1 MENKLPKINV
11 QICPADM
18 TLDDAIASSR
28 ELTENIKNP
37 MLASMGFTTEYTIGD
52 SKEYLTFIING
63 KDVDKLK
70 DGESICIFAATGSGK
85 TKVIEQISMSI
96 TKYKEIKIF
105 TNRRAWKMQIIK
117 DAYKDFDWKIIPD
130 ELIDKIKFN
139 SNIEVMTYQDF
150 VRHKHHYH
158 GKKMT
163 LICDEC
169 HCFAEDSTFT
179 VYPQQMLDFLHA
191 NLDNTRRIYI
201 TATPEDVLPAIWNI
215 ESLTDAEFCPLTKDN
230 FQEVIRKNP
239 LKSETRIRHI
249 YLMKT
254 NWDYLTF
261 RTYDPADRGTL
272 IKYIDDNCEKGNKS
286 LIFINDIDNGA
297 ELQEQLK
304 VSQHIYSDDDKRSE
318 LCEIAV
324 NEKFRSE
331 TLITT
336 KVAENGLSLHDE
348 KLSMIVAETYDS
360 VVLQQ
365 VIGRAR
371 VSRRNP
377 REITVLIPDY
387 SFSQL
392 GSIKGKL
399 YMQLSNFMKSAEN
412 PDFAMQ
418 YLPQPNPCIYYD
430 AILKRPV
437 VNDTGIKTI
446 RHQLNDIT
454 NMIEEENIQ
463 PHAFVRR
470 ILSIYDKDI
479 QNIESLSIGYNVKA
493 ECIRRITEA
502 WEAYKIS
509 EKNDEAVRVLKEALK
524 AACNETEAY
533 PKTFKSNIQLDTVN
547 EILRFAGIHEKV
559 YKSMVYGIMKD
570 DSTSCENSNE

>member
-1 MENKLPKINV
+1 
-11 QICPADM
+11 
-18 TLDDAIASSR
+18 
-28 ELTENIKNP
+28 
-37 MLASMGFTTEYTIGD
+37 
-52 SKEYLTFIING
+52 
-63 KDVDKLK
+63 
-70 DGESICIFAATGSGK
+70 
-85 TKVIEQISMSI
+85 
-96 TKYKEIKIF
+96 
-105 TNRRAWKMQIIK
+105 
-117 DAYKDFDWKIIPD
+117 
-130 ELIDKIKFN
+130 
-139 SNIEVMTYQDF
+139 
-150 VRHKHHYH
+150 
-158 GKKMT
+158 
-163 LICDEC
+163 
-169 HCFAEDSTFT
+169 
-179 VYPQQMLDFLHA
+179 
-191 NLDNTRRIYI
+191 
-201 TATPEDVLPAIWNI
+201 
-215 ESLTDAEFCPLTKDN
+215 
-230 FQEVIRKNP
+230 
-239 LKSETRIRHI
+239 
-249 YLMKT
+249 MKT

-360 VVLQQ
+360 VILQQ

-371 VSRRNP
+371 VNRRNP

-387 SFSQL
+387 SLSQL

-399 YMQLSNFMKSAEN
+399 YMQLSNFMKAAEN

-446 RHQLNDIT
+446 RHQLDDIT
-454 NMIEEENIQ
+454 NIIEEENIQ

>member
-1 MENKLPKINV
+1 MENKLSKINV
-11 QICPADM
+11 QIYPANM

-37 MLASMGFTTEYTIGD
+37 MLASMGFTTGYTIGD
-52 SKEYLTFIING
+52 AREYLTSIING

-85 TKVIEQISMSI
+85 TKVIEQIAMSI
-96 TKYKEIKIF
+96 PKDEEVKIF
-105 TNRRAWKMQIIK
+105 TNRRACKMQIIK
-117 DAYKDFDWKIIPD
+117 DLYKDFDWKIIPD
-130 ELIDKIKFN
+130 EQIDKIKFN

-150 VRHKHHYH
+150 VRHKHRYH

-179 VYPQQMLDFLHA
+179 VYPQQMLNFLHA

-201 TATPEDVLPAIWNI
+201 TAKPDDVLPAIWNI
-215 ESLTDAEFCPLTKDN
+215 ESLPDAELRPLTKDN

-286 LIFINDIDNGA
+286 LIFINDIDSGA

-318 LCEIAV
+318 LHEIAV

-331 TLITT
+331 SLITT

-348 KLSMIVAETYDS
+348 KLTMIVAETYDP

-377 REITVLIPDY
+377 REIIVLIPDY
-387 SFSQL
+387 SLSQL
-392 GSIKGKL
+392 GSIKGNSICSFL
-399 YMQLSNFMKSAEN
+399 
-412 PDFAMQ
+412 
-418 YLPQPNPCIYYD
+418 
-430 AILKRPV
+430 IL
-437 VNDTGIKTI
+437 
-446 RHQLNDIT
+446 
-454 NMIEEENIQ
+454 
-463 PHAFVRR
+463 
-470 ILSIYDKDI
+470 
-479 QNIESLSIGYNVKA
+479 
-493 ECIRRITEA
+493 
-502 WEAYKIS
+502 
-509 EKNDEAVRVLKEALK
+509 
-524 AACNETEAY
+524 
-533 PKTFKSNIQLDTVN
+533 
-547 EILRFAGIHEKV
+547 
-559 YKSMVYGIMKD
+559 
-570 DSTSCENSNE
+570 